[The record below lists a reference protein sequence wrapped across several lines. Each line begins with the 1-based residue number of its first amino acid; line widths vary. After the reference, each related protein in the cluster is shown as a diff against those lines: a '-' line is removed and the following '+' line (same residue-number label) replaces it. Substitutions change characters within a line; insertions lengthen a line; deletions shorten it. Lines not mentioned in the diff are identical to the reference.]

1 MLQHLVEDKLENSPG
16 PVVSLPTMR
25 SATRFETSVL
35 PIVLT
40 AAGMYIVQVQS
51 GGWDLVQDERGR
63 LGPIAQA
70 GSQWVGYDDIT
81 MIR

>member
-1 MLQHLVEDKLENSPG
+1 MLQHLAGARLENSPG
-16 PVVSLPTMR
+16 LVVSLPTMR
-25 SATRFETSVL
+25 SATRYEISVV
-35 PIVLT
+35 PIVRTLS
-40 AAGMYIVQVQS
+40 YLYLQVQS
-51 GGWDLVQDERGR
+51 GGWDLVQDGQGR